1 MDAMDAMDAMGK
13 MPAMEAKTGRARVRV
28 PFAFLFVFLLLIVTR
43 TATVSHSAASGGAAA
58 VEAGRPPETV
68 VLLHGLFRTARSMA
82 AMERALAAAGF
93 EVINVGYPS
102 LEQPIELHARTV
114 GEILAACC
122 DDGRTVHFVTHSMGG
137 IIARYYLGS
146 APAGLR
152 GRVVMLSP
160 PNQGSE
166 VIDVLA
172 ASGLLGRA
180 AGPSATQLETGSN
193 GLPARLGPVRFE
205 LGVIAGDRTINPVFS
220 WLIPGDDDG
229 AVSVESAR
237 VEGMADFIV
246 LPFTHTFIM
255 NAGEVHRQTV
265 HFLREGRF
273 DHGAAIE
280 AAGD

>member
-1 MDAMDAMDAMGK
+1 MAAR
-13 MPAMEAKTGRARVRV
+13 TGRARVL
-28 PFAFLFVFLLLIVTR
+28 FAFLFVFLLLIVAR
-43 TATVSHSAASGGAAA
+43 TATVSPSTAFGGAAA
-58 VEAGRPPETV
+58 VEAGGSPETV

-82 AMERALAAAGF
+82 AMERALAVDGF

-102 LEQPIELHARTV
+102 LEQPIERHARRV

-122 DDGRTVHFVTHSMGG
+122 DDGRNVHFVTHSMGG

-166 VIDVLA
+166 VIDVFA
-172 ASGLLGRA
+172 ASGLLESA
-180 AGPSATQLETGSN
+180 AGPSAMQLETGGN

-205 LGVIAGDRTINPVFS
+205 LGVIAGDRTINPLFS
-220 WLIPGDDDG
+220 WLIPGEDDG
-229 AVSVESAR
+229 AVSVQSAR

-273 DHGAAIE
+273 DHGVAIV
-280 AAGD
+280 AAGE